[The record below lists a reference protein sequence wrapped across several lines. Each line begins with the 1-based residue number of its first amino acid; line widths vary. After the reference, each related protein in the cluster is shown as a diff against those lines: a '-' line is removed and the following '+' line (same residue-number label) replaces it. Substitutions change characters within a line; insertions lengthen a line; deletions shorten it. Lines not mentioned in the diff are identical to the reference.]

1 MSNIVRRSSIIL
13 MLFVAIALLAP
24 VVSAQRA
31 TITNPTA
38 LSDTVYNIS
47 RVVVFSS
54 STTLTGPVYAYNIT
68 IDSGVTVTTNDNPLI
83 AYDYLNNGGTI
94 VGGSYGSSATSSYG
108 GSGGGGG
115 GNGGGA
121 GAEGQN
127 GYATQVAGGTGGTGY
142 TGSAQNGGPG
152 STPSAPSLSA
162 STIQTWY
169 SNGLYNY
176 LTGAAGGNG
185 GTGDTGYYGHSGPGS
200 YGVYIQGYTVTAGSI
215 NVNGA
220 NGGSMTGAP
229 GGGAGGGGGGY
240 IIVSYGNGGYTS
252 GSYSYSAGSGGTG
265 SLENGTEGVA
275 GGNGGAGGMQAFSQE
290 ALPTATPA
298 AVPTLTIAT
307 NPVTKG
313 TSDVV
318 SASGTSTDTIAIE
331 YSNGTVIASGTGSA
345 SFNADT
351 FNTGS
356 YTLEA
361 CDTSVDICSAT
372 QTLTVNPPTVTLSIQ
387 YNPAIF
393 RQNDTIT
400 GTTSDSGDT
409 IQLKIAGSVVS
420 QGTGTTSY
428 NGGSLS
434 AGTYQVQACDISTTT
449 ADCAANQTLTID
461 PLPSGVLEYVPFS
474 INNTQSTATAAPF
487 VQTIVVNMSK
497 YTAYL
502 AGNLQNVEW
511 AYANGTIIT
520 SRLQYGKNNTY
531 AAYILKLPNGIAA
544 NSKISVYMD
553 LVAPTTNLFNG
564 GTIGEAPQLSSTYAE
579 YDNGADF
586 YSFYDNFA
594 GTSLNTSK
602 WASTGTVTVNNGVT
616 MSGSSASSDI
626 ETKNT
631 YGTSVLDWY
640 GSATVTTGSGYW
652 TSLGWY
658 GNLTTVQGNTWFTY
672 TGQSDYGYGYVSSSS
687 QATIAYSTTAAGS
700 TPDYI
705 FSIANSGATTYYS
718 LNYNQ
723 QSTTYSTQKST
734 NYIGFRNGAGSSG
747 GGGSTVY
754 VQWVGLRPA
763 PPNGVMPTATAGPLT
778 KVPTLTL
785 SIQNINPQYGQSD
798 TITVT
803 APESNQTVAL
813 VIAGTTVA
821 TGTGSLNYNLLNT
834 ATSKYA
840 YAVGTYQAQGQD
852 TSSSTVT
859 ANQTITIA
867 QAKPVLAFTTTC
879 TNTTYSGSSCTTTGK
894 AYVNVTGFGAAIP
907 VNLYVNTG
915 SVGSTTLTNTTAETL
930 STSLAAAGTYTITL
944 NNTAT
949 QNYTTNKVSYV
960 YKIAQATP
968 TVSLSISPTAN
979 FTYNG
984 TNIAASYSISSYNN
998 QLTGALYINKVSTAT
1013 TTTSGT
1019 YTQSGAAN
1027 TYTFIFNTTGNTNY
1041 TTATTASHVIKIS
1054 QASTSAGLTVDGST
1068 TPPSQYTGKA
1078 EPINATSITDYNN
1091 QLTWTIYYIP
1101 PGGTATVF
1109 NTTTI
1114 DKSFSFTGQL
1124 NGVYTFYISTAGN
1137 QNYTAYKS
1145 ANITQNFISTKVT
1158 IVPTS
1163 YFDLYGSNDTIT
1175 AQTTK
1180 STDTVALY
1188 IDGHKVAS
1196 GTGSVTYNLAN
1207 YTTAGVLSLFAN
1219 DTTNSTFLPA
1229 KAKVAYINP
1238 PQQVG
1243 SYVPFNLTSMPAAP
1257 YTQLITANSLAYE
1270 KYEATGLTN
1279 VAAFTA
1285 NGTVLTGTILRNAT
1299 NTATSTQYG
1308 IKIPV
1313 ANNQTSIIFLGFAY
1327 TNSSTYS
1334 NPAFNMSVNTT
1345 APLPTGSQA
1354 TQTTGSLYAIPAPTL
1369 SIKYNPDILGAYN
1382 PITATL
1388 TSKYYSLNYTVFL
1401 NGKLYSSQNGQQKVV
1416 YNGANL
1422 PLGNITIKAI
1432 NLHTLQASTLS
1443 NIAILPVLLHGQQ
1456 IALNATYQ
1464 SALNPY
1470 TTSNSVAGILLEFY
1484 NLTSAKVTTAI
1495 QSIKGSLNLTG
1506 TIASGVPS
1514 KPITITGYTLGFN
1527 DTSAGFN
1534 SNSMYQI
1541 DKVCATTNESQL
1553 LSAPT
1558 GTLIYTTSANVI
1570 QYYTLQA
1577 TSFYCNAAAQ
1587 PIQLWTITNTTNLGS
1602 FEFYTLSGVT
1612 QVQAQAQIFYYNPNL
1627 DAYDLIDYL
1636 TTPSQGGIIADLPNN
1651 EQYEINLYQNGKL
1664 LTSFTTSLSCPTGAI
1679 CSEPLQIQQKGITQ
1693 FNATTNI
1700 AYNCA
1705 YTNTSHSFACSVT
1718 DPTSTALGYK
1728 LQVSQQG
1735 AAGSTIVC
1743 TNNLTGSYGTLSCG
1757 GINATAAL
1765 YGYNLYVNYANNQTY
1780 LVAAGTVTNQ
1790 PTTTNFGTTG
1800 IIAAILL
1807 LLALSLIAFYNP
1819 LATIIGDIIALVIIG
1834 MLGLAVVGAAV
1845 LAQFIIV
1852 AVIYIYKMR
1861 Q

>member
-13 MLFVAIALLAP
+13 MLFVAIALFAP
-24 VVSAQRA
+24 VASAQRA

-115 GNGGGA
+115 GNGGGG

-142 TGSAQNGGPG
+142 TGSAQNGGTG

-185 GTGDTGYYGHSGPGS
+185 GAGDTGFYGHSGPGS

-298 AVPTLTIAT
+298 TVPTLTIAT

-520 SRLQYGKNNTY
+520 SRLQYGTNNTN

-564 GTIGEAPQLSSTYAE
+564 GTVGEAPQLSSTYGE
-579 YDNGADF
+579 YDNGPNL
-586 YSFYDNFA
+586 YSFYYNFA
-594 GTSLNTSK
+594 GTTLNTSK
-602 WASTGTVTVNNGVT
+602 FTVSGTDYSVNDGISITGASSATYIQSASEYNPQTEVIDVYSYVTALNNNGDYYQGYAQ
-616 MSGSSASSDI
+616 SGAGLPQYLLSDVGGASSQYTLANHNSAGQTNADI
-626 ETKNT
+626 T
-631 YGTSVLDWY
+631 G
-640 GSATVTTGSGYW
+640 GS
-652 TSLGWY
+652 
-658 GNLTTVQGNTWFTY
+658 
-672 TGQSDYGYGYVSSSS
+672 
-687 QATIAYSTTAAGS
+687 TIAYQIWSVWSSTTESYATLNYS
-700 TPDYI
+700 
-705 FSIANSGATTYYS
+705 SATT
-718 LNYNQ
+718 L
-723 QSTTYSTQKST
+723 STDFTAETAAYILFYQTSANTQHTY
-734 NYIGFRNGAGSSG
+734 
-747 GGGSTVY
+747 
-754 VQWVGLRPA
+754 WVGVRPA

-840 YAVGTYQAQGQD
+840 YAVGTYQVQGQD

-915 SVGSTTLTNTTAETL
+915 SVGSTTLTNTTAKTL

-998 QLTGALYINKVSTAT
+998 QLTGTLYINKVSTAT

-1137 QNYTAYKS
+1137 QNYTSYKS

>member
-13 MLFVAIALLAP
+13 MLFVAIALFAP
-24 VVSAQRA
+24 VASAQRA

-83 AYDYLNNGGTI
+83 AYDHLNNGGTI
-94 VGGSYGSSATSSYG
+94 VGGSYGSSATSSYA

-115 GNGGGA
+115 GNGGGG

-252 GSYSYSAGSGGTG
+252 GSYSYNGGSGGTG

-318 SASGTSTDTIAIE
+318 SASGTSTDTIVIE

-428 NGGSLS
+428 NGGSLN

-520 SRLQYGKNNTY
+520 SRLQYGTNNTY
-531 AAYILKLPNGIAA
+531 AAYILKLPNGIPA

-564 GTIGEAPQLSSTYAE
+564 GTIGEAPQLSSTYGE
-579 YDNGADF
+579 YDNGPNL
-586 YSFYDNFA
+586 YSFYYNFA
-594 GTSLNTSK
+594 GTTLNTSK
-602 WASTGTVTVNNGVT
+602 FTVSGTDYSVNDGISITGASSPTYIQSASEYNPQTDVIDVYSYVTALNNNGDYYQGYAQ
-616 MSGSSASSDI
+616 SGAGLPQYLLSDVGGASSQYTLSNHNSAGQTNADI
-626 ETKNT
+626 AGGSTT
-631 YGTSVLDWY
+631 AYQIWSVWSSTTESYATLNY
-640 GSATVTTGSGYW
+640 GSATTLS
-652 TSLGWY
+652 
-658 GNLTTVQGNTWFTY
+658 NDFT
-672 TGQSDYGYGYVSSSS
+672 
-687 QATIAYSTTAAGS
+687 AETAA
-700 TPDYI
+700 YI
-705 FSIANSGATTYYS
+705 LFYQTSANTQHTYW
-718 LNYNQ
+718 LG
-723 QSTTYSTQKST
+723 
-734 NYIGFRNGAGSSG
+734 I
-747 GGGSTVY
+747 
-754 VQWVGLRPA
+754 RPA

-813 VIAGTTVA
+813 VIAGATVA

-907 VNLYVNTG
+907 INLYVNTG
-915 SVGSTTLTNTTAETL
+915 SVASTTLTNTTAKTL

-960 YKIAQATP
+960 YKIAQAAP
-968 TVSLSISPTAN
+968 TLSLSISPTAN

-998 QLTGALYINKVSTAT
+998 QLTGTLYINKVSTAT

-1019 YTQSGAAN
+1019 YTQLGAAN

-1041 TTATTASHVIKIS
+1041 TAATTASHVIKIS

-1101 PGGTATVF
+1101 PGGAATVF
-1109 NTTTI
+1109 NTTTV

-1188 IDGHKVAS
+1188 IDGQKVAS
-1196 GTGSVTYNLAN
+1196 GTGSITYNLAN

-1401 NGKLYSSQNGQQKVV
+1401 NGKLYSSENGQQKVV

-1422 PLGNITIKAI
+1422 PLGNVTIKAI

-1780 LVAAGTVTNQ
+1780 LVAAGTVTSQ